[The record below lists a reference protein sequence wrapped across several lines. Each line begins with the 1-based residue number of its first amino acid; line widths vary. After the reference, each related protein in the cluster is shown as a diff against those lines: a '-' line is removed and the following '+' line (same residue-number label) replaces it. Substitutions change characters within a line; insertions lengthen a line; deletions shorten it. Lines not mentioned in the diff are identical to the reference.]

1 MSESFLLFAVLL
13 LDFAGHELLLFAG
26 VWFAVGAIDEFAVD
40 CIWLSL
46 WFRGKIGSRVN
57 AIKADTPL
65 KGVAAVF
72 VPAWR
77 EAAVVGAMVRHS
89 LSVWPQRDLRIYVG
103 CYRND
108 PETLAA
114 LVAAAP
120 NDPRLRIVLHYQ
132 DGPTTKADCLN
143 RLYKALCDDEQ
154 RGGFTA
160 RSIILHDAEDMVHPA
175 ALALLDRGLD
185 CADFV
190 QIPVRPEPQP
200 SSQWI
205 AGHYLDEFAESH
217 GKGLVVRDWLK
228 VGLPAAGVGCA
239 FARDAIRY
247 LARLR
252 GSNRPFDD
260 NALTEDYECGL
271 WITQAGGRGR
281 FLRCRDER
289 GDLIATRE
297 FFPSTLY
304 TAVRQ
309 KTRWLHGIAFQ
320 GWERL
325 GWQGGPCEI
334 WMRLRD
340 RRGPFTAL
348 VIGAGYLLML
358 IWPILLLAEAAGTY
372 QPSPLHTPLRW
383 LLGFNAV
390 MLLWRLAFRFAFTTR
405 EYGWRQGLLGVFRAP
420 VANVVAMMA
429 GRRAIAAYL
438 RSLRGEAVR
447 WDKTDHRMHP
457 TQTEMAKSL

>member
-1 MSESFLLFAVLL
+1 MLESFLLFAVQL

-26 VWFAVGAIDEFAVD
+26 VWFAIGAVDELAVD
-40 CIWLSL
+40 CIWLWL
-46 WFRGKIGSRVN
+46 WFCGKVGARRNTVN
-57 AIKADTPL
+57 ADAPL

-77 EAAVVGAMVRHS
+77 EAAVVGAMVQHT
-89 LSVWPQRDLRIYVG
+89 LSVWPQRDLRLYVG

-108 PETLAA
+108 PETLSA
-114 LVAAAP
+114 LIAAAP
-120 NDPRLRIVLHYQ
+120 HDPRLRIVVHYN

-154 RGGFTA
+154 RGSFTA
-160 RSIILHDAEDMVHPA
+160 RSIILHDAEDMVHPG

-185 CADFV
+185 GADFV
-190 QIPVRPEPQP
+190 QIPVQPEPHP
-200 SSQWI
+200 ASRWI

-228 VGLPAAGVGCA
+228 AGIPAAGVGCA
-239 FARDAIRY
+239 FSRQAIRY
-247 LARLR
+247 LAQLR
-252 GSNRPFDD
+252 GSGRPFDD

-281 FLRCRDER
+281 FLRCRDDAGR
-289 GDLIATRE
+289 LIATRE
-297 FFPSTLY
+297 YFPSSLH

-325 GWQGGPCEI
+325 GWKGGPVEL
-334 WMRLRD
+334 WMRVRD

-358 IWPILLLAEAAGTY
+358 IWPVLLIAELAGAY
-372 QPSPLHTPLRW
+372 QPSPLHGLLKC
-383 LLGFNAV
+383 LLGFNAL
-390 MLLWRLAFRFAFTTR
+390 MLLWRLTFRFAFTAR
-405 EYGWRQGLLGVFRAP
+405 EYGWRQGVLGVLRTP
-420 VANVVAMMA
+420 IANVIAMMA
-429 GRRAIAAYL
+429 GRRAVAAYF
-438 RSLRGEAVR
+438 RTLRGDAVQ
-447 WDKTDHRMHP
+447 WDKTDHRLHP
-457 TQTEMAKSL
+457 TQTLGVGA

>member
-1 MSESFLLFAVLL
+1 MELFLLFAVQL
-13 LDFAGHELLLFAG
+13 LDLVGHELLLFAG
-26 VWFAVGAIDEFAVD
+26 VWFAVGAVDELAVD
-40 CIWLSL
+40 CIWLWL
-46 WFRGKIGSRVN
+46 WFHGKIGSRLNVV
-57 AIKADTPL
+57 KADEPL

-72 VPAWR
+72 VPAWQ
-77 EAAVVGAMVRHS
+77 EAAVVGAMVRHT
-89 LSVWPQRDLRIYVG
+89 LLAWPQRELRIYVG

-120 NDPRLRIVLHYQ
+120 HDPRLRIVVHHH

-143 RLYKALCDDEQ
+143 RLYQALCDDEH

-190 QIPVRPEPQP
+190 QLPVRPEPHP
-200 SSQWI
+200 ASQWI

-228 VGLPAAGVGCA
+228 AGIPAAGVGCA
-239 FARDAIRY
+239 FSRRAIRH
-247 LARLR
+247 LAQLR
-252 GSNRPFDD
+252 GANRPFDD

-281 FLRCRDER
+281 FLRCRDEN
-289 GDLIATRE
+289 GNLIATRE

-304 TAVRQ
+304 SAVRQ

-325 GWQGGPCEI
+325 GWSGGPIEL

-348 VIGAGYLLML
+348 VMGAGYLLML
-358 IWPILLLAEAAGTY
+358 IWPVLLFAEVSGTY
-372 QPSPLHTPLRW
+372 QPSPLHGFLRW

-390 MLLWRLAFRFAFTTR
+390 MLLWRLVFRFVFTTR
-405 EYGWRQGLLGVFRAP
+405 EYGWRQGLLAVLRTP
-420 VANVVAMMA
+420 VANVIAMMA
-429 GRRAIAAYL
+429 GRRAVVAYFQT
-438 RSLRGEAVR
+438 LRGEAVR
-447 WDKTDHRMHP
+447 WDKTDHRLHP
-457 TQTEMAKSL
+457 THIQVSGGS